1 MDLHDDPLIVWA
13 RQDGRPGVRAWS
25 APGAVAVA
33 CPDLSRR
40 DRLAVHGD
48 PDAVAGLLT
57 REVLPRVGPTYRPLG
72 DETLIAALAD
82 RVPQVRMAGR
92 FGWMDVTAPVTPGRG
107 EWLDDDAAVGRL
119 LEVAFPDSYARPGGS
134 GVRRWAGIRDGGD
147 LLATAAE
154 AWSSADIGF
163 IAGVTTHPAAR
174 GRGLAAALCGFVTD
188 ELLRD
193 RRRVALFVDHWNTA
207 ALRTYERLGFTLRR
221 LGVAEL
227 VRASGQP
234 ASGQP
239 ALGPRSVSR

>member
-92 FGWMDVTAPVTPGRG
+92 FGWMDVTAPVAPGRG
-107 EWLDDDAAVGRL
+107 AWLDDRDGEVARL
-119 LEVAFPDSYARPGGS
+119 LETAFPDSYAWPGGS

-147 LLATAAE
+147 LRAVAAE
-154 AWSSADIGF
+154 AWSVAGIGF
-163 IAGVTTHPAAR
+163 VAGVTTHPAAR
-174 GRGLAAALCGFVTD
+174 GRGLAAALCGFVTND
-188 ELLRD
+188 LLREKA
-193 RRRVALFVDHWNTA
+193 RVALFVDYWNTA
-207 ALRTYERLGFTLRR
+207 ALRTYRRLGFALRP
-221 LGVAEL
+221 LGVATL
-227 VRASGQP
+227 VSAAAAR
-234 ASGQP
+234 
-239 ALGPRSVSR
+239 